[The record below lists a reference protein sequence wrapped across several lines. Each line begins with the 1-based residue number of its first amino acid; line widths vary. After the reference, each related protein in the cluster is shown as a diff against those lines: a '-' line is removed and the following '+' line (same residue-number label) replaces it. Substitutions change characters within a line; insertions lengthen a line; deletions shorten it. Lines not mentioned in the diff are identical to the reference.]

1 MWSDEVEGGEVPH
14 RADDVLT
21 ELVHRRGPALVA
33 YAHLLSG
40 DHAAAQ
46 DLVQDALVRVF
57 GRLRRGFTPDS
68 AEAYVRRA
76 ILTVFLDDRRRHGR
90 FAGVRHVVATP
101 DEAPPEPPADTRLD
115 LRTAL
120 ATLGPQHRA
129 AVVLRYYDDL
139 TVPEVAACMNVSTG
153 TAKRYVHDALRRLE
167 GVLGPLATGDDDEAT
182 AVVPLAARSRAGEED
197 S

>member
-1 MWSDEVEGGEVPH
+1 MP

-21 ELVHRRGPALVA
+21 ELVRTRGPALVA

-46 DLVQDALVRVF
+46 DLVQDALVKVF
-57 GRLRRGFTPDS
+57 RRIRRGFEPDA

-76 ILTVFLDDRRRHGR
+76 ILTVFLDDHRRRAR
-90 FAGVRHVVATP
+90 FAALRHAVAVP
-101 DEAPPEPPADTRLD
+101 DEAPAIPSVETRLD
-115 LRTAL
+115 LRAAL
-120 ATLGPQHRA
+120 GVLGPQHRA

-139 TVPEVAACMNVSTG
+139 TVPEVAARMNVSTG

-167 GVLGPLATGDDDEAT
+167 VVLGPLGLPDDDAPEVLVIART
-182 AVVPLAARSRAGEED
+182 HAAQED
-197 S
+197 A

>member
-1 MWSDEVEGGEVPH
+1 VVPR

-21 ELVHRRGPALVA
+21 DLVRRRGPALVA

-76 ILTVFLDDRRRHGR
+76 ILTVFLDERRRHGR
-90 FAGVRHVVATP
+90 FTDVRHVVVTP
-101 DEAPPEPPADTRLD
+101 DEAPVEAPADTRLD
-115 LRTAL
+115 LRAAL
-120 ATLGPQHRA
+120 TLLGPQHRA

-139 TVPEVAACMNVSTG
+139 TVPEVAARMNVSTG

-167 GVLGPLATGDDDEAT
+167 GVLGPLDTDDDEA
-182 AVVPLAARSRAGEED
+182 ALVVPLAARSRAGEED